1 MAKAPSMSA
10 EARDFTEKNTDR
22 AMRAANDGMN
32 LLREIAEQN
41 LAHSRAVLE
50 GYLTTARRTIEGID
64 HQASDI
70 RERSLSLAQATVAN
84 AFEFAHAMFRIKEPQ
99 QLVQLQ
105 SEFVGRQAQVLAE
118 QSKELGQRLT
128 HEADEVVST
137 AMRNESARRRSEAA

>member
-1 MAKAPSMSA
+1 MVVG
-10 EARDFTEKNTDR
+10 RGLN
-22 AMRAANDGMN
+22 
-32 LLREIAEQN
+32 
-41 LAHSRAVLE
+41 
-50 GYLTTARRTIEGID
+50 Y
-64 HQASDI
+64 
-70 RERSLSLAQATVAN
+70 AN